1 MSTTTTRTPA
11 TPTFEVFVPYEQ
23 KTLNP
28 EIKHRGGRWNPDTRK
43 WILPDNQENR
53 TFARTIHPLPSRD
66 LPPDERIA
74 TIAQN
79 AVAQLNALGA
89 GEFVL
94 RYAKTVLGVSITSK
108 N

>member
-1 MSTTTTRTPA
+1 MPTATQTPA
-11 TPTFEVFVPYEQ
+11 TFEVFVPYTQ

-28 EIKHRGGRWNPDTRK
+28 EIKHRGGRWNSETRK

-66 LPPDERIA
+66 LPPDERVA
-74 TIAQN
+74 AIAQN
-79 AVAQLNALGA
+79 AVSQLNALGA
-89 GEFVL
+89 GEFVF

-108 N
+108 S